1 MDPFAYER
9 INETTWMYVSSFLI
23 LSFFFKFNR
32 AWSIRNLDL
41 FLIILLAPGLLLIQ
55 SGRLEHSQYLQKTMQ
70 QPTPQQLPASQSMPI
85 AVVSLATQGGLSTS
99 LYRQRS
105 EADND
110 QSVAT
115 SDFNQPGM
123 SRQRYGYYWM
133 FGIGGLIMV
142 RMLLD
147 PLLERRPVLEPNLS
161 IGGMVFVGLSLLI
174 FVLANV
180 ATYSPSYQE
189 IDGAVNAEKMLR
201 LEAASDTEDADLIQR
216 GPGLRLLFML
226 AMLSTYDGELVDGE
240 LSPDS
245 NLDRFV
251 VAAKTVAITSQ
262 VLIVLGLILFCHYH
276 YSNFHMGVGIA
287 TIYMMMPYTV
297 IFTGNVLHTIPAAL
311 LIWALVCYR
320 VPLAAGIFLGLATGV
335 SYYPLFLLA
344 LWISFYWE
352 RGWRPFL
359 FGFFLSIIVC
369 ICVLFFTSA
378 DSVDF
383 VRQLQAMFAFWF
395 PLMENLEG
403 IWSLGISHIW
413 RLPLLIGFVA
423 LSVSFAFWPTEKNI
437 GTLIAYTA
445 VLMVAVQYW
454 HGFGGGLYVAWYLP
468 LALMVMFRPN
478 VVGRVAKTEI
488 NARWRRSVPE
498 AVCLAHYHCFSPL
511 SQSAGRNFWRN
522 WIDPNVG
529 AHFKTCRRS
538 DPRKDLHKPRLFI
551 HLRKRRQMKQHV
563 VSRLVEYRFET
574 QNLLFR

>member
-41 FLIILLAPGLLLIQ
+41 LLIILLAPGLLLIQ
-55 SGRLEHSQYLQKTMQ
+55 SGRLEYSQHLQETMQ
-70 QPTPQQLPASQSMPI
+70 ESTPHELPASRSMPI
-85 AVVSLATQGGLSTS
+85 AVASFAKQSLFAKQDGLSTS
-99 LYRQRS
+99 LYRQSS
-105 EADND
+105 EADNGLP
-110 QSVAT
+110 VPT

-142 RMLLD
+142 RMLVD

-161 IGGMVFVGLSLLI
+161 IGGMVFVGLSLLV

-216 GPGLRLLFML
+216 GPGLRLLFLL
-226 AMLSTYDGELVDGE
+226 AMLSTFDGDLVDGE
-240 LSPDS
+240 LNPDS

-262 VLIVLGLILFCHYH
+262 VLIVLGLILFCYYH
-276 YSNFHMGVGIA
+276 YGNLHVGVGIA
-287 TIYMMMPYTV
+287 TIYMMLPYTV

-320 VPLAAGIFLGLATGV
+320 VPIAAGIFLGLATGV

-352 RGWRPFL
+352 RGWRSFL
-359 FGFFLSIIVC
+359 IGFFLSIGIC
-369 ICVLFFTSA
+369 IGVLFFTSA

-383 VRQLQAMFAFWF
+383 IRQLQAMFAFWF
-395 PLMENLEG
+395 PLTENLEG
-403 IWSLGISHIW
+403 IWSLGMHRIW

-437 GTLIAYTA
+437 GTLVAYSA
-445 VLMVAVQYW
+445 VLMAAVQYW

-468 LALMVMFRPN
+468 LALMVIFRPN

-488 NARWRRSVPE
+488 AARWRRSAPE
-498 AVCLAHYHCFSPL
+498 ATA
-511 SQSAGRNFWRN
+511 
-522 WIDPNVG
+522 
-529 AHFKTCRRS
+529 
-538 DPRKDLHKPRLFI
+538 
-551 HLRKRRQMKQHV
+551 
-563 VSRLVEYRFET
+563 
-574 QNLLFR
+574 